1 MMTARHSATFDRLF
15 RLYNRR
21 LLKRHFAAVR
31 VAGLEIARS
40 LDRRLPVICFGN
52 HSCWWDG
59 LIEYYI
65 ARELLDVQPLLMME
79 ERQLQRYR
87 FFRYLGAFSVNRDS
101 AREAYASVQ
110 YAASV
115 CHRPGSW
122 LWIYPQGVMRPN
134 DARPLHFERGAA
146 VVAERTGTTVQMLP
160 FAHRYEF
167 LAEQRPEAFTLFGKP
182 LIVDQPIDTRA
193 LTQQMENVATELLDT
208 LRLQIA
214 SGQTQL
220 YPVTLSGA
228 LSTNVRY
235 DRFRGRA

>member
-1 MMTARHSATFDRLF
+1 MITARYSPLFDRIF

-31 VAGLEIARS
+31 VAGLEHARA

-59 LIEYYI
+59 LIEYYL

-87 FFRYLGAFSVNRDS
+87 FFRYIGAFSVNRDS

-110 YAASV
+110 YAARM
-115 CHRPGSW
+115 CHRPGAW
-122 LWIYPQGVMRPN
+122 LWIYPQGMMRPN
-134 DARPLHFERGAA
+134 DARPLCFERGAA
-146 VVAERTGTTVQMLP
+146 LAASLIGTTVQLLP

-182 LIVDQPIDTRA
+182 LIVDQSINTRV
-193 LTQQMENVATELLDT
+193 LTQQMENAAAELLET

-235 DRFRGRA
+235 DRLRGKV